1 MSYKCKYCGREFE
14 RRHQLIGHCARCKKH
29 PNYDELKN
37 KKQLDDAR
45 SKISNH
51 ANKHDKTQYH
61 CRFCDKLCV
70 GKNSLMN
77 HERLCKENPNRTESS
92 FVKYNKEKDQVWNK
106 GLNQYNNE
114 SIKKQSNSLKE
125 KYGSG
130 ELINPFKGRKHT
142 EESKEKT
149 RLSALKYLENAVG
162 EIKVRYSIKG
172 CKYINELNNKF
183 GWNLQ
188 HAENGGEVSMFGYF
202 FDGYD
207 KERNIVF
214 EYDEPRHYIDVENNI
229 LCNRDIERQNYI
241 IKQLNCEF
249 YRYNEAIDK
258 FYKVN

>member
-1 MSYKCKYCGREFE
+1 MSYICKYCGREFE
-14 RRHQLIGHCARCKKH
+14 KRHQLIGHCARCKKH
-29 PNYDELKN
+29 PNYDESKS

-45 SKISNH
+45 SKITNH
-51 ANKHDKTQYH
+51 ANKNDKTHYH
-61 CRFCDKLCV
+61 CRFCNKLCI

-77 HERLCKENPNRTESS
+77 HERLCKENPNKDVSGWTL
-92 FVKYNKEKDQVWNK
+92 YNEEREHVWNK

-114 SIKKQSNSLKE
+114 SIKRQATSLKE
-125 KYGSG
+125 KYSSG
-130 ELINPFKGRKHT
+130 ELVNPFKGRAHT

-149 RLSALKYLENAVG
+149 RVSTLKYLEQTVG
-162 EIKVRYSIKG
+162 DIQARYSIKG
-172 CKYINELNNKF
+172 CRYIDDLNDKF

-188 HAENGGEVSMFGYF
+188 HAENGGEISMFGYF

-214 EYDEPRHYIDVENNI
+214 EYDEPRHYIDIENNI
-229 LCNRDIERQNYI
+229 LCDKDIERQNYI
-241 IKQLNCEF
+241 IKNLNCEF